1 MILRRLMNGMAWL
14 ACCLCLC
21 MYSCTEMHKNI
32 IENMQV
38 DKDGCELVLFE
49 IHAADN
55 AHVLTEDVQ
64 GVINDDTIFVNLTH
78 TVASLR
84 LKTEMLFAGMDL
96 KLMCNDTEVKL
107 DKYTTI
113 DLSKSNSIIIYGKNG
128 AERSYVIAV
137 KVNNGIPVVFIDTDN
152 DQAIDSK
159 EVYVNGRM
167 RVDGVEMVPSMVA
180 DMRIRG
186 RGNSTWAMPKKP
198 YRIKLDKKLEVAGM
212 PAHKDWVLLA
222 NYIDPSLVKNAIGFK
237 LSDILGMEWSSRN
250 VNVDVYV
257 NGAYEG
263 NYLLCEQIKIDKNRV
278 NIASLKD
285 GDTDEVGITGGY
297 LLELDVYFDEEQK
310 FKTELRGLPVMVKD
324 PELNAAQLNWIE
336 GYFNEVERVLY
347 GDDFASA
354 TNGYRNFID
363 TESFIKWWLVQELM
377 SNWEPNHPKSTFM
390 TKDRGGKLKMGPVWD
405 FDWYIVCNSPVE
417 GFMIKGSLWYN
428 RLFKDRVFVEQ
439 TKMIWNEKKETLK
452 DELTAFLT
460 HKRSEL
466 AISGRLNDERWPKEN
481 HTEDVKSHGESIE
494 GIINYFEG
502 RIAWM
507 DGAINSL

>member
-1 MILRRLMNGMAWL
+1 MNGMAWL

-21 MYSCTEMHKNI
+21 MYSCTEMRKNI

-49 IHAADN
+49 IRAADN

-64 GVINDDTIFVNLTH
+64 GVISDDTIFVNLTH

-84 LKTEMLFAGMDL
+84 LKPEMLFAGMDL
-96 KLMCNDTEVKL
+96 KLMCYDTEVKL

-222 NYIDPSLVKNAIGFK
+222 NYIDPSPAKNAIGFK
-237 LSDILGMEWSSRN
+237 LADLLGLEWMLRH
-250 VNVDVYV
+250 VNVDV
-257 NGAYEG
+257 
-263 NYLLCEQIKIDKNRV
+263 
-278 NIASLKD
+278 
-285 GDTDEVGITGGY
+285 
-297 LLELDVYFDEEQK
+297 
-310 FKTELRGLPVMVKD
+310 
-324 PELNAAQLNWIE
+324 
-336 GYFNEVERVLY
+336 
-347 GDDFASA
+347 
-354 TNGYRNFID
+354 
-363 TESFIKWWLVQELM
+363 
-377 SNWEPNHPKSTFM
+377 
-390 TKDRGGKLKMGPVWD
+390 
-405 FDWYIVCNSPVE
+405 
-417 GFMIKGSLWYN
+417 
-428 RLFKDRVFVEQ
+428 
-439 TKMIWNEKKETLK
+439 
-452 DELTAFLT
+452 
-460 HKRSEL
+460 
-466 AISGRLNDERWPKEN
+466 
-481 HTEDVKSHGESIE
+481 
-494 GIINYFEG
+494 
-502 RIAWM
+502 
-507 DGAINSL
+507 